1 MNAGNVLGA
10 EDNRPI
16 QKWEAIIR
24 RSLNRSLQPKT
35 VCKSYSAPLSP
46 VSTSSTPP
54 GTSPTAAHAREK
66 PSQRSKYTSAIHG
79 GAGVELDWPEYS
91 LDTPRQVLVPGKKL
105 RRVLS
110 SSARIGLDWLE
121 EARIP
126 EPHGSAGG
134 AGMKR
139 VCHSSGNLGML
150 WSEQQA
156 AADVLSSLN
165 DISDRSSEEELDK
178 FEVGA
183 EERLSN
189 SSNRY
194 VRVVSKQMVGIYISV
209 WVCRRL
215 RRHVN
220 NLKVSPVGVGLMGY
234 MGNKVVSPLCVFSA
248 RQRTIDRLVPFQES

>member
-1 MNAGNVLGA
+1 MLGA

-66 PSQRSKYTSAIHG
+66 PSQRSKCTSIIHG
-79 GAGVELDWPEYS
+79 GVELDWPEYS

-110 SSARIGLDWLE
+110 SSATARIGLDWLE

-248 RQRTIDRLVPFQES
+248 QQPSSGTKKAKLEVSS